1 MALHL
6 QHGLVKTAQT
16 AQRVLLVILVLQVL
30 VQPQGQLEAR
40 HQLHGLAK
48 TDLMAHWVLLVI
60 QEQLEL
66 MAQMVAQEHQEIN
79 PLLLVHILLQ
89 ALLVELV
96 VLEARAV
103 LRAQVA
109 LLERKGL
116 QAIQEQ

>member
-1 MALHL
+1 
-6 QHGLVKTAQT
+6 
-16 AQRVLLVILVLQVL
+16 
-30 VQPQGQLEAR
+30 
-40 HQLHGLAK
+40 
-48 TDLMAHWVLLVI
+48 
-60 QEQLEL
+60 
-66 MAQMVAQEHQEIN
+66 MVAQEHQEIN

-116 QAIQEQ
+116 QAIQEQQGLQEQLAILVLMV